1 MNKLIPAPEKFELL
15 STEQYGYTA
24 ADAERIFDEN
34 LPYEGYRLRA
44 DGDGL
49 KIYCSSD
56 VGYFYGKV
64 TAEWLSADGKMPH
77 AEILDRPVFGYRG
90 FMIDTARHFFPVETL
105 LNRIEVAA
113 RLKLNVFHW
122 HLSDDQGWR
131 AQIEAYPKL
140 TEIGSFRT
148 DTRGDGKPVKGFY
161 TKEDMRKVVEFAAE
175 RHVSVLPEIDFPGHM
190 SAAIAAYPSLS
201 CDGKE
206 IAVKNSFGIHEN
218 VLCAGKETSYRFID
232 TVIDELSEIF
242 PFKYFHIGGDEA
254 LRLKW
259 LECEDCQRKIAEE
272 DLADEE
278 ELQAYM
284 MNRAAEKL
292 AEKGKTAIV
301 WNDGMKGEN
310 ISESIVMQYW
320 KESPDYLN
328 RAVSAAK
335 AGAKILVSPFS
346 AYYFDYPYGMTPL
359 KKTFK
364 FNPVPKGVPERS
376 VLGVE
381 CELWTEYVT
390 DEATLDKRL
399 YPRIAATA
407 ERGWSKFHTDYDDFK
422 LRLTAAYN
430 MFDNLGVKYATIN
443 EADPNP
449 VAGLKELFK
458 FGINALDGTLIESF
472 KRLKLNKKRL
482 KEKYSRKR

>member
-1 MNKLIPAPEKFELL
+1 M
-15 STEQYGYTA
+15 
-24 ADAERIFDEN
+24 
-34 LPYEGYRLRA
+34 
-44 DGDGL
+44 
-49 KIYCSSD
+49 
-56 VGYFYGKV
+56 
-64 TAEWLSADGKMPH
+64 
-77 AEILDRPVFGYRG
+77 
-90 FMIDTARHFFPVETL
+90 
-105 LNRIEVAA
+105 
-113 RLKLNVFHW
+113 
-122 HLSDDQGWR
+122 
-131 AQIEAYPKL
+131 
-140 TEIGSFRT
+140 
-148 DTRGDGKPVKGFY
+148 
-161 TKEDMRKVVEFAAE
+161 
-175 RHVSVLPEIDFPGHM
+175 
-190 SAAIAAYPSLS
+190 
-201 CDGKE
+201 
-206 IAVKNSFGIHEN
+206 
-218 VLCAGKETSYRFID
+218 
-232 TVIDELSEIF
+232 
-242 PFKYFHIGGDEA
+242 
-254 LRLKW
+254 
-259 LECEDCQRKIAEE
+259 
-272 DLADEE
+272 
-278 ELQAYM
+278 
-284 MNRAAEKL
+284 
-292 AEKGKTAIV
+292 
-301 WNDGMKGEN
+301 
-310 ISESIVMQYW
+310 
-320 KESPDYLN
+320 
-328 RAVSAAK
+328 
-335 AGAKILVSPFS
+335 VSPFS